1 MAATAKPR
9 APGRGR
15 MNRYRQIVDILAR
28 QGLGFL
34 IGARASVPVLSLPRS
49 RKLVPTVSE
58 NSLCG
63 GSEGRLSTE
72 TSHHATRP
80 EHLRRAIE
88 ELGPTFIKLGQI
100 LSTRGDLLPAEYLE
114 ELAKLQDG
122 APPVPVEAV
131 RQILFEEL
139 GRPVDE
145 VFAHFDLHPL
155 ASASIGQAHA
165 ATLLDGTQVVV
176 KLRRPGVVE
185 QVEEDL
191 GILLD
196 LAATAERHWSAARY
210 YDLLVIAQEF
220 AQTLR
225 AELDYLQE
233 GRNVERFAANFA
245 ADASVHVPKVYW
257 ETTTSR
263 MLTLERIYGIKISD
277 VAALEQADLDRRAV
291 ADHATRVLL
300 SMILEYGF
308 FHADPHPGNVFVESG
323 GRIALIDFGMV
334 GEVDSAMQ
342 TILIRLLL
350 AIAERDGGRLADVL
364 LEISRSRQSVDRN
377 ALRRDMQRM
386 LVRYCDLPL
395 GDVKL
400 SAMLGELLT
409 ILRWHHL
416 RLPPNLALMVKTLGM
431 SEGLGVQLD
440 PHFDLMNVY
449 VPFAKELVQRRF
461 SAREWAGQ
469 LMFAGIDAMELA
481 LGLPQQLHHVLGDIE
496 RGGFEVTVQPQSFES
511 YLQRME
517 QLANRLILGILAAA
531 FTIGFTLLVAAYRPS
546 GWDHMAQFL
555 LLLVLALSGGFGT
568 YVLALILG
576 SRLRRSD

>member
-1 MAATAKPR
+1 MAATAR
-9 APGRGR
+9 TRTPGHGR

-28 QGLGFL
+28 HGLGFL
-34 IGARASVPVLSLPRS
+34 IGARAPVSLPSLPRS
-49 RKLVPTVSE
+49 RKPVLSVSE
-58 NSLCG
+58 TSRPS
-63 GSEGRLSTE
+63 GSESTTSIE

-80 EHLRRAIE
+80 EHLRLAIE

-100 LSTRGDLLPAEYLE
+100 LSTRGDLLPTEYLA

-122 APPVPVEAV
+122 APPVSVEAV
-131 RQILFEEL
+131 RQLLLEEL
-139 GRPVDE
+139 GRPINE
-145 VFAHFDLHPL
+145 VFASFDLHPL

-165 ATLLDGTQVVV
+165 AILLDGTKVVV

-210 YDLLVIAQEF
+210 YDLLAIAQEF

-245 ADASVHVPKVYW
+245 ADTSVHVPKVYW
-257 ETTTSR
+257 ETSTSR

-277 VAALEQADLDRRAV
+277 VAALERADLDRRSI

-308 FHADPHPGNVFVESG
+308 FHADPHPGNIFVESE

-342 TILIRLLL
+342 AILLRLLL

-364 LEISRSRQSVDRN
+364 LEISRSRQNADRN

-386 LVRYCDLPL
+386 LMQYCDRPL

-400 SAMLGELLT
+400 SVMLGELLT

-416 RLPPNLALMVKTLGM
+416 RLPPDLALLVKTLGM

-440 PHFDLMNVY
+440 PRFDLMDVY

-461 SAREWAGQ
+461 STRQWAGQ
-469 LMFAGIDAMELA
+469 LMLSGIDAMELA

-496 RGGFEVTVQPQSFES
+496 RGGFEVNVQPQSFES

-517 QLANRLILGILAAA
+517 QLTNRLVLGILAAA
-531 FTIGFTLLVAAYRPS
+531 FTVGFALLVAAYRPA
-546 GWDHMAQFL
+546 GWDHMAEFL
-555 LLLVLALSGGFGT
+555 LLFVLALSGGFGT
-568 YVLALILG
+568 YVLALIIG
-576 SRLRRSD
+576 SRHRRHG

>member
-1 MAATAKPR
+1 MAATAR
-9 APGRGR
+9 TRTPGHAR

-28 QGLGFL
+28 HGLGFL
-34 IGARASVPVLSLPRS
+34 IGARAPVSLPSLPRS
-49 RKLVPTVSE
+49 RKPVLSVFETSR
-58 NSLCG
+58 SSR
-63 GSEGRLSTE
+63 SEGTASIE

-80 EHLRRAIE
+80 EHLRLAIE

-100 LSTRGDLLPAEYLE
+100 LSTRGDLLPAEYLA

-122 APPVPVEAV
+122 APSVPVEAV
-131 RQILFEEL
+131 RQLLLEEL
-139 GRPVDE
+139 RRPINE
-145 VFAHFDLHPL
+145 VFASFDLHPL

-165 ATLLDGTQVVV
+165 AILLDGTNVVV

-210 YDLLVIAQEF
+210 YDLLAIAQEF
-220 AQTLR
+220 AQSLR

-245 ADASVHVPKVYW
+245 TDTSVHVPKVYW

-277 VAALEQADLDRRAV
+277 VAALEQADLDRRSI

-300 SMILEYGF
+300 STILEYGF
-308 FHADPHPGNVFVESG
+308 FHADPHPGNIFVESE

-334 GEVDSAMQ
+334 GEVDSATQ
-342 TILIRLLL
+342 AILLRLLL

-364 LEISRSRQSVDRN
+364 MEISRSRQNADRN

-386 LVRYCDLPL
+386 LMRYCDRPL

-400 SAMLGELLT
+400 SVMLGELLT

-416 RLPPNLALMVKTLGM
+416 RLPSDLALLVKTLGM

-440 PHFDLMNVY
+440 PRFDLMDVY
-449 VPFAKELVQRRF
+449 VPFAKELVQHRF
-461 SAREWAGQ
+461 SGRRWAGQ
-469 LMFAGIDAMELA
+469 LMLSGIDAMELA
-481 LGLPQQLHHVLGDIE
+481 LGLPQQLQHVLGDIE
-496 RGGFEVTVQPQSFES
+496 RGGFEVNVQPQSFES

-517 QLANRLILGILAAA
+517 QLTNRLVLGILAAA
-531 FTIGFTLLVAAYRPS
+531 FTVGFALLVAAYRPA
-546 GWDHMAQFL
+546 GWDHMTEFL
-555 LLLVLALSGGFGT
+555 LLFVLALSGGFGT
-568 YVLALILG
+568 YVLALIIG
-576 SRLRRSD
+576 SRHQRHG